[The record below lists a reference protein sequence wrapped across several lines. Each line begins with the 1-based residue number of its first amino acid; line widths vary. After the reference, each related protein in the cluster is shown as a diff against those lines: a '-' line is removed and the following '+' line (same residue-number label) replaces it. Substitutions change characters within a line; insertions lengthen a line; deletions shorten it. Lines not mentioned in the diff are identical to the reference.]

1 MRTARQT
8 RSYLRN
14 SSLLALGALA
24 LLLQPVRAQAPAENR
39 FELAMC
45 NISGVPGIFVA
56 LAHRHEAQQW
66 QVDGWYAVPDWACVL
81 IGSFLRDTVYVYGE
95 SREGTAWKPVETDRS
110 GRLECVDH
118 RKWFYAVAGT
128 RDCAPG
134 QTRVRFRMLEI
145 APDKDRL
152 TWSITGSR

>member
-24 LLLQPVRAQAPAENR
+24 LLLQPVRAQALAESR

-66 QVDGWYAVPDWACVL
+66 QVDGWYAVPDWGCVL
-81 IGSFLRDTVYVYGE
+81 IGSFLRDTVYVYAE

-118 RKWFYAVAGT
+118 RNGFMRSRAPATARPGRRACASACWRLRPT
-128 RDCAPG
+128 RIG
-134 QTRVRFRMLEI
+134 
-145 APDKDRL
+145 
-152 TWSITGSR
+152 